1 MISRPFILGILT
13 TAVVSSMIPAS
24 PTRAETFSEQEIEQ
38 SNVIAVAEPLGET
51 SYNLLIIEQ
60 IPGGQQC
67 WRESGE
73 KPTTVEPLLLNFDFT
88 KSCRRSTDSNGYS
101 IRIDGKDYGLDY
113 LLRIVERNGELQL
126 VGTPR
131 SDRQQQEKEV
141 IVGRTYGVSDG
152 FLKIVLNSGWQFS
165 KRTYQGKTLGHVYL
179 AGSSSAINSATA
191 SDTDSQTS
199 LNGSSGSLDFSFTP
213 ASSSPASST
222 DTQANSAQAESDGIA
237 INVPPPETSVPAASS
252 VDNDATGSLPPSPN
266 DASQNS
272 SSSNTL
278 PPPPVPQAI
287 QAPTA
292 LVSATNNNEP
302 LTPSPEAEGVAI
314 AVPSPSSDLPLPSAA
329 EPDTP
334 AGSRRTLSDVLVV
347 APQNPGSSAGSERLP
362 VPQQPIPSAEPSPVS
377 QLTDAQNYKV
387 MVEAADAS
395 QATKVRSL
403 YPDAFSAVYEG
414 RSLLQIGVFSSRDN
428 ADKALQSL
436 ENQGLTGVLVPF

>member
-1 MISRPFILGILT
+1 MISRPLILGILT

-24 PTRAETFSEQEIEQ
+24 PTRAEMFSEQEVEQ

-51 SYNLLIIEQ
+51 GYNLLVIEQ

-67 WRESGE
+67 WKESGE

-152 FLKIVLNSGWQFS
+152 FLKIVLNPGWQFS

-179 AGSSSAINSATA
+179 AGSSSAMNSAA
-191 SDTDSQTS
+191 SDTESQAS
-199 LNGSSGSLDFSFTP
+199 LNNSSGSLDFSFTP

-222 DTQANSAQAESDGIA
+222 DAPTAQTASDGIA
-237 INVPPPETSVPAASS
+237 INVPPPETSSAASS
-252 VDNDATGSLPPSPN
+252 VANDATGSLPPPPN
-266 DASQNS
+266 NFPQGSV

-314 AVPSPSSDLPLPSAA
+314 AVPLPSTAQPLPSAA
-329 EPDTP
+329 KPDTP
-334 AGSRRTLSDVLVV
+334 VGSRRTLSDVLVV
-347 APQNPGSSAGSERLP
+347 APQNPSSSAGSERLP

-436 ENQGLTGVLVPF
+436 ENLGLTGVLVPF

>member
-1 MISRPFILGILT
+1 MISRPFIFGILT

-51 SYNLLIIEQ
+51 GYNLLIIEQ
-60 IPGGQQC
+60 ISGGQQC

-88 KSCRRSTDSNGYS
+88 ESCRRSTDSNGYS

-141 IVGRTYGVSDG
+141 IVGRTYGVGDG
-152 FLKIVLNSGWQFS
+152 FLKIVLNPGWQFS

-191 SDTDSQTS
+191 SDSDSQTS

-222 DTQANSAQAESDGIA
+222 DAPTAQVESDGIA

-252 VDNDATGSLPPSPN
+252 VDNDSTGSLPPPPD
-266 DASQNS
+266 DAQGS
-272 SSSNTL
+272 SSSDTL

-292 LVSATNNNEP
+292 LVSAT
-302 LTPSPEAEGVAI
+302 AEGAAI

>member
-1 MISRPFILGILT
+1 MISRPLILGILT

-24 PTRAETFSEQEIEQ
+24 STRAEMFSEQEVEQ

-51 SYNLLIIEQ
+51 GYNLLVIEQ

-131 SDRQQQEKEV
+131 SDRQQQHKEV

-152 FLKIVLNSGWQFS
+152 FLKIVLNPGWHFT

-191 SDTDSQTS
+191 SDTESQAS
-199 LNGSSGSLDFSFTP
+199 LNNSSGSLDFSFTP
-213 ASSSPASST
+213 ASSSPASSIDAPT
-222 DTQANSAQAESDGIA
+222 AQTASDGIA
-237 INVPPPETSVPAASS
+237 INVPPPKTSSAASS
-252 VDNDATGSLPPSPN
+252 VANDATGLLPPPPD
-266 DASQNS
+266 DASQGS
-272 SSSNTL
+272 VSSSNTL

-292 LVSATNNNEP
+292 LVSATNTNEP

-314 AVPSPSSDLPLPSAA
+314 AVPQPSTAQPLPAA
-329 EPDTP
+329 KPDTP

-377 QLTDAQNYKV
+377 QLTDTQNYKV

-395 QATKVRSL
+395 QATRVRSL

>member
-24 PTRAETFSEQEIEQ
+24 PTRSETFSEQEIEQ

-51 SYNLLIIEQ
+51 GYNLLIIEQ

-213 ASSSPASST
+213 ESSNPASST
-222 DTQANSAQAESDGIA
+222 DVQANSAQVESDGIA
-237 INVPPPETSVPAASS
+237 INVPPPETSVPSASS
-252 VDNDATGSLPPSPN
+252 VDNDATGSQPPPPD
-266 DASQNS
+266 DAQGSMS
-272 SSSNTL
+272 SSDTL

-292 LVSATNNNEP
+292 LVSATNSDA
-302 LTPSPEAEGVAI
+302 LTPSAAEGVAI

-387 MVEAADAS
+387 MVEAVDAS
-395 QATKVRSL
+395 QTAKVRSL

>member
-1 MISRPFILGILT
+1 M
-13 TAVVSSMIPAS
+13 
-24 PTRAETFSEQEIEQ
+24 FSEQEVEQ

-51 SYNLLIIEQ
+51 GYNLLVIEQ

-67 WRESGE
+67 WRESGA

-88 KSCRRSTDSNGYS
+88 ESCRRSTDSNGYS

-152 FLKIVLNSGWQFS
+152 FLKIVLNPGWQFS

-213 ASSSPASST
+213 ASSSPDSST
-222 DTQANSAQAESDGIA
+222 DAPTAQTASDGIA
-237 INVPPPETSVPAASS
+237 ISVPPPETSVPAASS
-252 VDNDATGSLPPSPN
+252 EDNDATGSLPPPPD
-266 DASQNS
+266 DASQGSVLS
-272 SSSNTL
+272 SHTL
-278 PPPPVPQAI
+278 PLPPVPQAI

-292 LVSATNNNEP
+292 LVSATNNDA
-302 LTPSPEAEGVAI
+302 LTPSAAEGVAI
-314 AVPSPSSDLPLPSAA
+314 AVPSPSSAQPLPSAA

-334 AGSRRTLSDVLVV
+334 IGSRRTLSDVLVV
-347 APQNPGSSAGSERLP
+347 APQNPGSNVGSERLP

-395 QATKVRSL
+395 QTAKVRSL